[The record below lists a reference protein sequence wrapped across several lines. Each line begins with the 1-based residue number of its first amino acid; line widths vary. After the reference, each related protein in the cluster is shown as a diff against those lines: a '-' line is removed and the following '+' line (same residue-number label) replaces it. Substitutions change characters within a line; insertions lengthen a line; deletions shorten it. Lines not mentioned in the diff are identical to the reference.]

1 MSDPDSAQRRRPPTI
16 DLTAQEVETG
26 RPADGAESSTAS
38 AASADSAGQSGASER
53 GSSPAPRRTMPY
65 IVSGFIGAAAA
76 AAIIVGLWLAGLAPQ
91 GWSAAPQS
99 AAAPPLASAPDSK
112 RISEIEAQLDKLR
125 GAMQATP
132 PDAGLTPRI
141 GNMETQTKALNDAI
155 AALTHR
161 VDEIATSTRNL
172 ATEAKAAAAAA
183 ATAAA
188 EEGKAAAQ
196 SKDQSGDLDQIA
208 KRIETLENAVKTLSA
223 DTARAS
229 SSADDH
235 LARAAAAAAALAA
248 VVERGAPFNAELA
261 SVTALGADENA
272 VAALTPFAA
281 DGLPSA
287 AALSRELVQLL
298 PALRQATMAAPNES
312 SLIARL
318 ELNAQKLVRI
328 TRTDSAPTGD
338 DPSSIISRIDTDA
351 RSGDITGA
359 LADIARLTPQPRALA
374 ADWAKKAQAR
384 EAAVGAS
391 RRITAEAA
399 AALGKPAPQ

>member
-16 DLTAQEVETG
+16 DLTAKEVETG
-26 RPADGAESSTAS
+26 RAGDGAESSTAS
-38 AASADSAGQSGASER
+38 GASSDNSTAQGGANER
-53 GSSPAPRRTMPY
+53 GASPAPRRTTPY
-65 IVSGFIGAAAA
+65 IVSGLIGAAAA
-76 AAIIVGLWLAGLAPQ
+76 AAIIVGLWFAGLAPQ
-91 GWSAAPQS
+91 GWSAAPQR
-99 AAAPPLASAPDSK
+99 AAAPPLAAAPDST
-112 RISEIEAQLDKLR
+112 RMSEIEAQLGKLR
-125 GAMQATP
+125 GAVQAKT

-141 GNMETQTKALNDAI
+141 GDVETQTRALHDAI

-161 VDEIATSTRNL
+161 VDEIAASTHDL
-172 ATEAKAAAAAA
+172 ATEAKAAATAAS
-183 ATAAA
+183 AAA

-196 SKDQSGDLDQIA
+196 SKVQSGDFDQIP
-208 KRIETLENAVKTLSA
+208 KRIEALESAVKTLTA

-229 SSADDH
+229 SSADDR

-261 SVTALGADENA
+261 SVSALGADENA
-272 VAALTPFAA
+272 VAALAPFAA
-281 DGLPSA
+281 DGLPST
-287 AALSRELVQLL
+287 AALSRELIQLL
-298 PALRQATMAAPNES
+298 PVLRQASSAAPKES

-338 DPSSIISRIDTDA
+338 DPSSIISRIDTDV
-351 RSGDITGA
+351 RSGDIAGA
-359 LADIARLTPQPRALA
+359 LADIARLPPPPRALA

-384 EAAVGAS
+384 EAAVAAS
-391 RRITAEAA
+391 RRIAAEAA

>member
-26 RPADGAESSTAS
+26 RPKDGAESSTAS
-38 AASADSAGQSGASER
+38 AASADDSAGPGGANEQGAS
-53 GSSPAPRRTMPY
+53 PPPRRTTPY
-65 IVSGFIGAAAA
+65 IVSGLIGAAAA
-76 AAIIVGLWLAGLAPQ
+76 AAIIVALWFAGLAPQ
-91 GWSAAPQS
+91 GWSAASQR
-99 AAAPPLASAPDSK
+99 AAAPILAQAPDSK

-125 GAMQATP
+125 GAAQATP

-141 GNMETQTKALNDAI
+141 SNVETQTKALNDAL

-161 VDEIATSTRNL
+161 VDEIAQSTHDM
-172 ATEAKAAAAAA
+172 ATEAKAASAA

-188 EEGKAAAQ
+188 EQ
-196 SKDQSGDLDQIA
+196 SNVQSSNLDQIA
-208 KRIETLENAVKTLSA
+208 KRIETLENAVKTLTA

-235 LARAAAAAAALAA
+235 LARAAAVAAALAA

-272 VAALTPFAA
+272 VVALTPFAA
-281 DGLPSA
+281 DGLPSTA
-287 AALSRELVQLL
+287 AFGRELVQLL
-298 PALRQATMAAPNES
+298 PALRQAAMAAPKES

-328 TRTDSAPTGD
+328 PRTDSAPTGD

-359 LADIARLTPQPRALA
+359 LADIARLPPEPRGLA
-374 ADWAKKAQAR
+374 ADWVKKAQAR
-384 EAAVGAS
+384 EAAVAAS
-391 RRITAEAA
+391 RRIAAAAA
-399 AALGKPAPQ
+399 AALGKPAQQ

>member
-16 DLTAQEVETG
+16 DLTAQEVETA
-26 RPADGAESSTAS
+26 RPKGGAESPTVS
-38 AASADSAGQSGASER
+38 AASADDSTGQGGANKRGAS
-53 GSSPAPRRTMPY
+53 PPLRRTTPY
-65 IVSGFIGAAAA
+65 IVSGLIGAAAA
-76 AAIIVGLWLAGLAPQ
+76 AAIIIGLWFAGLAPQ
-91 GWSAAPQS
+91 GWSAAPQR
-99 AAAPPLASAPDSK
+99 AAVPPLAQASNSK
-112 RISEIEAQLDKLR
+112 RMSEIEAQLDKLR
-125 GAMQATP
+125 GALQATL
-132 PDAGLTPRI
+132 PDAGLMPRI
-141 GNMETQTKALNDAI
+141 SNVETQTKALNDAL
-155 AALTHR
+155 ATLTHR
-161 VDEIATSTRNL
+161 VDEIGQSTHDL
-172 ATEAKAAAAAA
+172 ATEAKVAAAA
-183 ATAAA
+183 ATAAT
-188 EEGKAAAQ
+188 EEGKGAAE
-196 SKDQSGDLDQIA
+196 SKVQSGLDQIA
-208 KRIETLENAVKTLSA
+208 KRIETLENAVKTLTA

-281 DGLPSA
+281 DGLSSA
-287 AALSRELVQLL
+287 AALIRELVQLL
-298 PALRQATMAAPNES
+298 PELRQATVATPKES

-359 LADIARLTPQPRALA
+359 LADIARLPPEPRALA
-374 ADWAKKAQAR
+374 ADWVKKAQAR
-384 EAAVGAS
+384 EAAVAAS
-391 RRITAEAA
+391 RRIAAAAA
-399 AALGKPAPQ
+399 AALGKPAQQ

>member
-26 RPADGAESSTAS
+26 RPKDGAESSTAS
-38 AASADSAGQSGASER
+38 AASADDSAGPGGANERGAS
-53 GSSPAPRRTMPY
+53 PPPRRTTPY
-65 IVSGFIGAAAA
+65 IVSGLIGAAAA
-76 AAIIVGLWLAGLAPQ
+76 AAIIVGLWFAGLAPQ
-91 GWSAAPQS
+91 GWSAASQR
-99 AAAPPLASAPDSK
+99 AAAPILAQAPDSK

-125 GAMQATP
+125 GAAQATP

-141 GNMETQTKALNDAI
+141 SNVETQTKALNDAL

-161 VDEIATSTRNL
+161 VDEIAQSTHDM
-172 ATEAKAAAAAA
+172 ATEAKAASAA

-188 EEGKAAAQ
+188 EQ
-196 SKDQSGDLDQIA
+196 SNVQSSNLDQIA
-208 KRIETLENAVKTLSA
+208 KRIETLENAVKTLTA

-235 LARAAAAAAALAA
+235 LARAAAVAAALAA

-272 VAALTPFAA
+272 VVALTPFAA
-281 DGLPSA
+281 DGLPSTA
-287 AALSRELVQLL
+287 AFGRELVQLL
-298 PALRQATMAAPNES
+298 PALRQAAMAAPKES

-328 TRTDSAPTGD
+328 PRTDSAPTGD

-351 RSGDITGA
+351 RSRDITRA
-359 LADIARLTPQPRALA
+359 RADIGRHAPEPRELA
-374 ADWAKKAQAR
+374 ADWVKKAQAR
-384 EAAVGAS
+384 EAAVAAS
-391 RRITAEAA
+391 RRIAAAAA
-399 AALGKPAPQ
+399 AALGKPAQQ

>member
-16 DLTAQEVETG
+16 DLTAQEVEAA
-26 RPADGAESSTAS
+26 RPKGGAESPTVS
-38 AASADSAGQSGASER
+38 AASADDSTGQGGANKRGAS
-53 GSSPAPRRTMPY
+53 PPLRRTTPY
-65 IVSGFIGAAAA
+65 IVSGLIGAAAA
-76 AAIIVGLWLAGLAPQ
+76 AAIIIGLWFAGLAPQ
-91 GWSAAPQS
+91 GWSAAPQR
-99 AAAPPLASAPDSK
+99 AAAPPLAQASNSK
-112 RISEIEAQLDKLR
+112 RMSEIEAQLDKLR
-125 GAMQATP
+125 GALQATL
-132 PDAGLTPRI
+132 PDAGLMPRI
-141 GNMETQTKALNDAI
+141 SNVETQTKALNDAL
-155 AALTHR
+155 ATLTHR
-161 VDEIATSTRNL
+161 VDEIAQSTHDL
-172 ATEAKAAAAAA
+172 ATEAKVAAAA
-183 ATAAA
+183 ATAAT
-188 EEGKAAAQ
+188 EEGKGAAE
-196 SKDQSGDLDQIA
+196 SKVQSGLDQIA
-208 KRIETLENAVKTLSA
+208 KRIETLENAVKTLTA

-281 DGLPSA
+281 DGLSSA
-287 AALSRELVQLL
+287 AALIRELVQLL
-298 PALRQATMAAPNES
+298 PELRQATVATPKES

-359 LADIARLTPQPRALA
+359 LADIARLPPEPRGLA
-374 ADWAKKAQAR
+374 ADWVKEAQAR
-384 EAAVGAS
+384 EAGVAAS
-391 RRITAEAA
+391 RRIAAAAA
-399 AALGKPAPQ
+399 AALGKPAQQ

>member
-26 RPADGAESSTAS
+26 RPKDGAESSTAS
-38 AASADSAGQSGASER
+38 AASADDSAGPGGANERGAS
-53 GSSPAPRRTMPY
+53 PPPRRTTPY
-65 IVSGFIGAAAA
+65 IVSGLIGAAAA
-76 AAIIVGLWLAGLAPQ
+76 AAIIVGLWFAGLAPQ
-91 GWSAAPQS
+91 GWSAASQR
-99 AAAPPLASAPDSK
+99 AAAPILAQAPDSK

-125 GAMQATP
+125 GAAQATP

-141 GNMETQTKALNDAI
+141 SNVETQTKALNDAL

-161 VDEIATSTRNL
+161 VDEIAQSTHDM
-172 ATEAKAAAAAA
+172 ATEAKAASAA

-188 EEGKAAAQ
+188 VTAAAEQ
-196 SKDQSGDLDQIA
+196 SNVQSSNLDQIA
-208 KRIETLENAVKTLSA
+208 KRIETLENAVKTLTA

-235 LARAAAAAAALAA
+235 LARAAAVAAALAA

-272 VAALTPFAA
+272 VVALTPFAA
-281 DGLPSA
+281 DGLPST
-287 AALSRELVQLL
+287 AALGRELVQLL
-298 PALRQATMAAPNES
+298 PALRQAAMAAPKES

-359 LADIARLTPQPRALA
+359 LADIARLPPEPRALA
-374 ADWAKKAQAR
+374 ADWMKKAQAR
-384 EAAVGAS
+384 EAAVAAS
-391 RRITAEAA
+391 RRIAAAAA
-399 AALGKPAPQ
+399 AALGKPAQQ

>member
-1 MSDPDSAQRRRPPTI
+1 M
-16 DLTAQEVETG
+16 
-26 RPADGAESSTAS
+26 
-38 AASADSAGQSGASER
+38 
-53 GSSPAPRRTMPY
+53 
-65 IVSGFIGAAAA
+65 
-76 AAIIVGLWLAGLAPQ
+76 
-91 GWSAAPQS
+91 
-99 AAAPPLASAPDSK
+99 
-112 RISEIEAQLDKLR
+112 SEIEAQLDKLR
-125 GAMQATP
+125 GAVQATS

-141 GNMETQTKALNDAI
+141 SNVETQTKALDDAV

-161 VDEIATSTRNL
+161 VDAIATSTHDL
-172 ATEAKAAAAAA
+172 ATEAKAAATA

-188 EEGKAAAQ
+188 EKGNAAEQ
-196 SKDQSGDLDQIA
+196 SKLQSGDLDQIA
-208 KRIETLENAVKTLSA
+208 RRIEALENAVKTLSA

-235 LARAAAAAAALAA
+235 LARAAAAAAMLTTM
-248 VVERGAPFNAELA
+248 VERGAPFNAEFA
-261 SVTALGADENA
+261 SVSALGADENA
-272 VAALTPFAA
+272 VAALAPFAA

-298 PALRQATMAAPNES
+298 PVLRQASSAALKES

-338 DPSSIISRIDTDA
+338 DASSIISRIDTEA

-359 LADIARLTPQPRALA
+359 LADIARLPPEPRALA
-374 ADWAKKAQAR
+374 VDWAKKAQAR
-384 EAAVGAS
+384 EAAVAAS
-391 RRITAEAA
+391 RRIAAEAA